1 MKAPGMTPFE
11 QLRLQR
17 DAEHLHR
24 CGPRAVA
31 ELLAD
36 VARRIGGGPAIA
48 AALTEYRSLTPQK
61 LRATG
66 GDRFPG
72 RPLHEVGR

>member
-1 MKAPGMTPFE
+1 MTNHPLDQF
-11 QLRLQR
+11 QLQR
-17 DAEHLHR
+17 GAEHLHR

-36 VARRIGGGPAIA
+36 VARRIGGGPAIL
-48 AALTEYRSLTPQK
+48 AALADYQQITPSM

-66 GDRFPG
+66 GDRLPP
-72 RPLHEVGR
+72 RPLREVRQ